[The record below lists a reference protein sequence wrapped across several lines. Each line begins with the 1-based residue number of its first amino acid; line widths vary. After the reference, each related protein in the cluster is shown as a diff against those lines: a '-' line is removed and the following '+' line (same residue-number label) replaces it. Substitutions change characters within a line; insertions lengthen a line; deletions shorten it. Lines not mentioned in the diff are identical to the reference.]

1 MDTGRF
7 AKDSNFALGTEDA
20 NNENEDMAANIGGE
34 MIGQGGSEMNANGES
49 DATTLPT
56 NHGATSSGS
65 KTKKAK
71 VSVDEEEGLIAAI
84 NHVGDRLAQAIEKA
98 TAPPPPPLS
107 NELSEDLFDMLV
119 GVPGFEATHISVY
132 FQHLVA
138 NPGIGKVFYKLS
150 FDHKLIWI
158 ALFVAERF
166 PGQ

>member
-1 MDTGRF
+1 MATGRF

-20 NNENEDMAANIGGE
+20 NNENEDMAANVGGE
-34 MIGQGGSEMNANGES
+34 MNGQGGSEMNANGES

-71 VSVDEEEGLIAAI
+71 VSVDEEEGLIVAI
-84 NHVGDRLAQAIEKA
+84 NCVGDRLAQAIEKA
-98 TAPPPPPLS
+98 TAPPPPPPS
-107 NELSEDLFDMLV
+107 NELSEDLFDLLV
-119 GVPGFEATHISVY
+119 GVPGFEATHIFVY

-150 FDHKLIWI
+150 FDHKLIWV
-158 ALFVAERF
+158 ALFIAERF